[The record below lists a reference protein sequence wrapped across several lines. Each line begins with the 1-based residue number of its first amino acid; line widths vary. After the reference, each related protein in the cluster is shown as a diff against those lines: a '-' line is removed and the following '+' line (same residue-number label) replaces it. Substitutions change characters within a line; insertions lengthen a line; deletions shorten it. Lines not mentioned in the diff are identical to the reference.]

1 MKEVEKK
8 EQVSDSHF
16 GANVQRIKQQ
26 RGCQQRHPPQSEVA
40 VKLEVEQIQPF
51 Q

>member
-26 RGCQQRHPPQSEVA
+26 RGYRQRHPPQSEVA
-40 VKLEVEQIQPF
+40 VKLEVEQIQP
-51 Q
+51 